1 MLRLAPLLRDLGEL
15 SWDDYYLTEKTRI
28 EADDE
33 AVPRELPRS
42 AVPPRLL
49 CMLGP
54 LQRPCPMLPQQQQ

>member
-1 MLRLAPLLRDLGEL
+1 MIT
-15 SWDDYYLTEKTRI
+15 TEKTRI

-42 AVPPRLL
+42 AVLPRLL

-54 LQRPCPMLPQQQQ
+54 LQRPCPMLPQQQQQ